1 METELMGKKL
11 KPFERKKL
19 QAKMP
24 KIPQE
29 RKSLFK
35 IVKTSEY
42 ELMKK
47 SMERQTSYLTQIMDQ
62 FAEIKNM
69 KEELQK
75 INAMLK
81 IKETKRRKSASK
93 IGGLQASLNSQRQK
107 NNVLLEMLK
116 EKDVELD
123 VKEKEVEMLR
133 NKGKRKKNVE
143 SYKNYFEARKEL
155 EKKEINE
162 WFSKNGF
169 KG

>member
-19 QAKMP
+19 QKQLP

-107 NNVLLEMLK
+107 NDVLLEMLK

>member
-162 WFSKNGF
+162 
-169 KG
+169 

>member
-19 QAKMP
+19 QRQLP

-35 IVKTSEY
+35 IIKTTEY

-107 NNVLLEMLK
+107 NDVLLEMLK

-162 WFSKNGF
+162 
-169 KG
+169 

>member
-19 QAKMP
+19 QKQLP

-107 NNVLLEMLK
+107 NDVLLEMLK

-162 WFSKNGF
+162 
-169 KG
+169 

>member
-107 NNVLLEMLK
+107 NDVLLEMLK

-162 WFSKNGF
+162 
-169 KG
+169 

>member
-24 KIPQE
+24 KIPQPKE

-107 NNVLLEMLK
+107 NDVLLEMLK

-133 NKGKRKKNVE
+133 NKGKRKKNIE

-162 WFSKNGF
+162 
-169 KG
+169 

>member
-11 KPFERKKL
+11 NPFERKKL
-19 QAKMP
+19 QRQLP

-107 NNVLLEMLK
+107 NDVLLEMLK

-162 WFSKNGF
+162 
-169 KG
+169 

>member
-19 QAKMP
+19 QKQLP

-35 IVKTSEY
+35 IVKTTEY

-107 NNVLLEMLK
+107 NDVLLEMLK

-162 WFSKNGF
+162 
-169 KG
+169 

>member
-19 QAKMP
+19 QKQLP

-107 NNVLLEMLK
+107 NDVLLEMLK

-133 NKGKRKKNVE
+133 NKGKRKKDVE

-162 WFSKNGF
+162 
-169 KG
+169 

>member
-19 QAKMP
+19 QRQLP

-35 IVKTSEY
+35 IVKTTEY

-62 FAEIKNM
+62 FVEIKNM

-107 NNVLLEMLK
+107 NDVLLEMLK
-116 EKDVELD
+116 EKDIELD

>member
-19 QAKMP
+19 QRQLP

-107 NNVLLEMLK
+107 NDALLEMLK

-162 WFSKNGF
+162 
-169 KG
+169 

>member
-19 QAKMP
+19 QRQLP

-42 ELMKK
+42 EFMKK
-47 SMERQTSYLTQIMDQ
+47 SMERQASYLTQIMDQ

-107 NNVLLEMLK
+107 NDVLLEMLK

-162 WFSKNGF
+162 
-169 KG
+169 

>member
-19 QAKMP
+19 QKQLP

-42 ELMKK
+42 EFMKK
-47 SMERQTSYLTQIMDQ
+47 SMERQASYLTQIMDQ

-93 IGGLQASLNSQRQK
+93 IGGLQASLNLQRQK
-107 NNVLLEMLK
+107 NDVLLEMLK

-162 WFSKNGF
+162 
-169 KG
+169 

>member
-19 QAKMP
+19 QKQLP

-35 IVKTSEY
+35 IVKTTEY

-107 NNVLLEMLK
+107 NDVLLEMLK
-116 EKDVELD
+116 EKDIELD

-162 WFSKNGF
+162 
-169 KG
+169 

>member
-19 QAKMP
+19 QKQLP

-42 ELMKK
+42 DFMKK
-47 SMERQTSYLTQIMDQ
+47 SMERQASYLTQIMDQ

-81 IKETKRRKSASK
+81 IKEDKRRKSASK

-107 NNVLLEMLK
+107 NDVLLEMLK
-116 EKDVELD
+116 EKDIELD

-162 WFSKNGF
+162 
-169 KG
+169 

>member
-1 METELMGKKL
+1 
-11 KPFERKKL
+11 
-19 QAKMP
+19 MP

>member
-19 QAKMP
+19 QKQLP

-42 ELMKK
+42 EFMKK
-47 SMERQTSYLTQIMDQ
+47 SMERQASYLTQIMDQ

-107 NNVLLEMLK
+107 NDVLLEMLK
-116 EKDVELD
+116 EKDIELD

-162 WFSKNGF
+162 
-169 KG
+169 

>member
-19 QAKMP
+19 QRQLP

-107 NNVLLEMLK
+107 NDVLLEMLK

-162 WFSKNGF
+162 
-169 KG
+169 

>member
-19 QAKMP
+19 QKQLP

-35 IVKTSEY
+35 IVKTTEY

-107 NNVLLEMLK
+107 NDVLLEMLK

>member
-19 QAKMP
+19 QKQLP

-35 IVKTSEY
+35 IVKTAEY

-107 NNVLLEMLK
+107 NDVLLEMLK
-116 EKDVELD
+116 EKDIELD

-162 WFSKNGF
+162 
-169 KG
+169 